1 MSRCTCTLRTCFWSD
16 NSVLESAGLTF
27 SSGPDPL
34 EVERAKEMCI
44 SLLDSVKQSYA
55 EFKER
60 PPRGG
65 GGYGGGYGG
74 EERGGYGGRGGR
86 DREHG
91 SYGGGSSYGG
101 GGQSGYGGGGQSGYG
116 GGGGGSSYGGGYGSQ
131 TPGGHAAYGGGAQ
144 SPQAA
149 VAPVAA
155 QPAAAAAVITPE
167 QQQVNAA
174 WATYYAQNPQ
184 EDPYAAYGGWAT
196 VMAAYGMA
204 APQAQPQQQ
213 YADYYQSQM
222 AQAGTPTQNG
232 GAPPPPPP
240 PEDNS
245 APPPP
250 PPGPPG
256 AGGYSSVC

>member
-1 MSRCTCTLRTCFWSD
+1 
-16 NSVLESAGLTF
+16 
-27 SSGPDPL
+27 
-34 EVERAKEMCI
+34 
-44 SLLDSVKQSYA
+44 
-55 EFKER
+55 
-60 PPRGG
+60 
-65 GGYGGGYGG
+65 
-74 EERGGYGGRGGR
+74 
-86 DREHG
+86 
-91 SYGGGSSYGG
+91 
-101 GGQSGYGGGGQSGYG
+101 
-116 GGGGGSSYGGGYGSQ
+116 
-131 TPGGHAAYGGGAQ
+131 
-144 SPQAA
+144 
-149 VAPVAA
+149 
-155 QPAAAAAVITPE
+155 VITPE
-167 QQQVNAA
+167 QQQLNAA

-204 APQAQPQQQ
+204 GAQAQAQPQQQ

-256 AGGYSSVC
+256 AGGYSSVS